1 MTESVTVEVSKD
13 LQNLASIKECCPEL
27 IQEINDFC
35 WLWPAFERG
44 QPTTNF
50 TDQSITDAEREA
62 IDFFSK
68 RYLTSDNADARL
80 NELTRT
86 VAEKNCIKK
95 LSLDSSTDK
104 QKALLCVVKRVRNNL
119 FHGNKANAGIKP
131 DELDLFK
138 HANSLLRIWIGIPV
152 PSE

>member
-1 MTESVTVEVSKD
+1 MTESVTVKVSKD
-13 LQNLASIKECCPEL
+13 LQNLASRCELCPEL

-35 WLWPAFERG
+35 WLWPAFELGGSRSNNNL
-44 QPTTNF
+44 QAINMV
-50 TDQSITDAEREA
+50 EKKA

-86 VAEKNCIKK
+86 NAEKNCIKK

>member
-50 TDQSITDAEREA
+50 TDQSNTDAEREA
-62 IDFFSK
+62 REFYSN
-68 RYLTSDNADARL
+68 RYLTGPKASDRL
-80 NELTRT
+80 NELVRNCSEANKVRELSSEQLTR
-86 VAEKNCIKK
+86 
-95 LSLDSSTDK
+95 
-104 QKALLCVVKRVRNNL
+104 QKRALRFVVQRIRNNL
-119 FHGNKANAGIKP
+119 FHGNKANNGIKR

-138 HANSLLRIWIGIPV
+138 HANRLLRVWIGIPE
-152 PSE
+152 PND